1 MIQRRENFRFA
12 LKSSQSFGILC
23 ERGRK
28 NFDRYF
34 TIQLGVFG
42 TVHLAHPTLADGRE
56 NLIRT
61 GFVPVES
68 GI

>member
-1 MIQRRENFRFA
+1 MNI
-12 LKSSQSFGILC
+12 SFLPSLC
-23 ERGRK
+23 V